1 MLYVCTYTL
10 RRCKRRMARALRAGT
25 IDDLQICG
33 GLNRD
38 PDVIP
43 LGLGPKRR
51 VHFVPCDCSLKFP
64 FSVNPNRLPNTH
76 LLLLRQRRDTLIIAV
91 IVIILHMLLNPVQL
105 IHMLP
110 RHGQSSGHHIII
122 ISCSRLKLRLSRT
135 FGGSKS

>member
-1 MLYVCTYTL
+1 MYVHIHSVGARGEWPGHCGQARSNDPADL
-10 RRCKRRMARALRAGT
+10 R
-25 IDDLQICG
+25 

-43 LGLGPKRR
+43 LRLGPKGR

-76 LLLLRQRRDTLIIAV
+76 LPLLRQHRDTLIIAV
-91 IVIILHMLLNPVQL
+91 IVIILHMLLNPVEL
-105 IHMLP
+105 TPMLP

-122 ISCSRLKLRLSRT
+122 LSCSRLKLRLSRT